1 MGAEGSRHRA
11 RTPFGA
17 RAPDGYRDAL
27 EGAVLVARD
36 DRRILRLEGR
46 EPARMLS
53 GLATGR
59 TPPEWMPHHEGT
71 LLGGSVPYSTFL
83 TPRGRI
89 VSDLRVGR
97 LAAGG
102 SAPLL
107 IDLPEVAL
115 SSVRD
120 HLARYLPP
128 RFAAIAP
135 EAPPQRMLT
144 VIGPEAAGLL
154 ARSLIPDIPDG
165 AARMTALAEGEE
177 IVRRAAAAGPGM
189 EPASA
194 PLRIVRNG
202 DVLPPGFDV
211 IGPAEDVEALA
222 ALLSNAGCRKGSPEL
237 FRVLRVERGRPAFG
251 DELDPETLPPEAG
264 LDDRAIDHRK
274 GCYTGQEVIVRIRD
288 RGKVNRRLR
297 GLLLGAVAPPAP
309 GTPLW
314 VRGRETPVGE
324 TRSSVHSPG
333 FGQTIG
339 LGYVRR
345 EVEPPDT
352 VRLGTVEGPPVHVR
366 SLEPEGW
373 ELVAGDPP
381 GPYVGG
387 LRGRHADPSPPPGT
401 SRNP

>member
-1 MGAEGSRHRA
+1 
-11 RTPFGA
+11 
-17 RAPDGYRDAL
+17 
-27 EGAVLVARD
+27 
-36 DRRILRLEGR
+36 
-46 EPARMLS
+46 MLS

-59 TPPEWMPHHEGT
+59 TPPEWIPHDQGRI
-71 LLGGSVPYSTFL
+71 LGGSVPYSTFL

-107 IDLPEVAL
+107 VDLPEAAS

-135 EAPPQRMLT
+135 DAPSQRMLT
-144 VIGPEAAGLL
+144 VVGPEAAGLL
-154 ARSLIPDIPDG
+154 ARGIFPDVRDG

-177 IVRRAAAAGPGM
+177 IVRGPE
-189 EPASA
+189 EPRSDVEPVSV
-194 PLRIVRNG
+194 PLRIIRNG
-202 DVLPPGFDV
+202 DALPPAFDV
-211 IGPAEDVEALA
+211 IGPAEEVDALA
-222 ALLSNAGCRKGSPEL
+222 TLLSKAGCREGDPEL
-237 FRVLRVERGRPAFG
+237 LRVLRVERGRPAFG

-297 GLLLGAVAPPAP
+297 GLLLGAVTPPAP
-309 GTPLW
+309 GTPLY
-314 VRGRETPVGE
+314 VRGRDTPVGE
-324 TRSSVHSPG
+324 TRSSVRSPG
-333 FGQTIG
+333 FGQTIA

-345 EVEPPDT
+345 EVEPPET
-352 VRLGTVEGPPVHVR
+352 VRLGTAEGPPVHVR
-366 SLEPEGW
+366 SLTSAGW
-373 ELVAGDPP
+373 DLVAGDPP
-381 GPYVGG
+381 ATYLEG
-387 LRGRHADPSPPPGT
+387 LRGRHADPSPPLRT